1 MFVYVFSIVL
11 IVGSNILYNICSK
24 AIPEKANPFSSLFV
38 TYLTGA
44 IITLIAFVFYKSD
57 KGFFETLGDL
67 NWASIVLGF
76 CIVGLEFGYIMAYR
90 AGWNISIGSL
100 VANIFLALM
109 LIPIGIFFYKEGF
122 GINQILGAVFCLI
135 GLIFINKR

>member
-1 MFVYVFSIVL
+1 MFMYVFSIVI
-11 IVGSNILYNICSK
+11 IVASNTLYNICSK

-44 IITLIAFVFYKSD
+44 IITLIAFIFYKSD

-67 NWASIVLGF
+67 NWASVVLGF

-135 GLIFINKR
+135 GLLFINKR